1 MRSSY
6 GTSTDI
12 VDIEANRLKSVQ
24 NGEIDDVNKNS
35 ILRPNVWKF
44 VIASLLL
51 LTSIMAV
58 DISSKGNALY
68 AKLDMKTIS
77 MEETPMIVDEVTV
90 DQSKVVTTTE
100 GSTTTDAS
108 VPVEG
113 EDTATTT
120 TSVAQPDNGEEGAP
134 IVKDGEE
141 TAVPVNDASTE
152 STTEGSKS
160 ISNEETGEKRIP
172 TSYESIQ
179 ESVVHA
185 TKTWSTTSD
194 TTLAPCL

>member
-12 VDIEANRLKSVQ
+12 VDIEAKRLKSVQ

-44 VIASLLL
+44 VIACLLL

-77 MEETPMIVDEVTV
+77 LEETPMIVDEVTV
-90 DQSKVVTTTE
+90 DQ
-100 GSTTTDAS
+100 
-108 VPVEG
+108 
-113 EDTATTT
+113 
-120 TSVAQPDNGEEGAP
+120 
-134 IVKDGEE
+134 
-141 TAVPVNDASTE
+141 
-152 STTEGSKS
+152 
-160 ISNEETGEKRIP
+160 
-172 TSYESIQ
+172 
-179 ESVVHA
+179 
-185 TKTWSTTSD
+185 
-194 TTLAPCL
+194 